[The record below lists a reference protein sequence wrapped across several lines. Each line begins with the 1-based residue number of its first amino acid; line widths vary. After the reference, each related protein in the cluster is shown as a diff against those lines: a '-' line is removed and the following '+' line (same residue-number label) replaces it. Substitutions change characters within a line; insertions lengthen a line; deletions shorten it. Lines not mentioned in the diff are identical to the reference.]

1 MSAKQQKGLGR
12 GFDALMP
19 QGLDAALLHKDKE
32 RVQNLFISDISPN
45 PDQPRRIFEQ
55 GALDELAESIK
66 QYGVIQPLLVTPA
79 EDGKY
84 QIIAGERRW
93 RASKLAGLDK
103 VPVVVRTTK
112 ELEKL
117 ELALVENIQRVD
129 LAPLEQAASINRLH
143 ELFNQSYEAIAKR
156 LNKAEST
163 VNNIVRLL
171 QLPPAAQDA
180 LRNEKITE
188 GHARSILA
196 LKDHPKEQEQLL
208 LLIQQN
214 GWSVRQAE
222 QFVVATKA
230 GAGSSEKAKVRTAST
245 NPETEQLSKLLKR
258 QVSVSHMAK
267 GGRLVIR
274 FASDDDLKKLIDL
287 LSSVNKN

>member
-1 MSAKQQKGLGR
+1 MAKPQKGLGK
-12 GFDALMP
+12 GFDVLMP
-19 QGLDAALLHKDKE
+19 QGMDTTLLSKDRE
-32 RVQNLFISDISPN
+32 RVQNVFISEISPN
-45 PDQPRRIFEQ
+45 PDQPRTHFAQ
-55 GALDELAESIK
+55 GALDELADSIK
-66 QYGVIQPLLVTPA
+66 QYGVIQPLLVTPVGG
-79 EDGKY
+79 GKY

-93 RASKLAGLDK
+93 RASKIAGLDK

-143 ELFNQSYEAIAKR
+143 ELFNLSYEAIAKR

-180 LRNEKITE
+180 LQNERITE

-196 LKDHPKEQEQLL
+196 LKEFPKQQEQLL
-208 LLIQQN
+208 LLVQQN

-230 GAGSSEKAKVRTAST
+230 GAATADKAKHRTAAT
-245 NPETEQLSKLLKR
+245 NPETENLSKILKR
-258 QVSVSHMAK
+258 DVSVNHMAK

-274 FASDDDLKKLIDL
+274 FTSDEDLEKLLEL
-287 LSSVNKN
+287 LSSLKK